1 MYQDGV
7 TCQSNQRSFVFFTDA
22 KNSPIVRATAS
33 VPRMATRALIHDD
46 FLLDSQPARKLYHE
60 FAEAMPILDYHCHLP
75 PGEIAAD
82 ARYGS
87 ISEIWL
93 GGDHYKWRAMRANGV
108 DEDHCTGEATDRA
121 KFEKWAETVPR
132 LLRNPLYHWTH
143 LELTR
148 YFGITETLCPESA
161 ERIWEACNAALQQP
175 DFSCRSLMKRS
186 NVRLVCTTDDP
197 VDSLEHHRAIADDAD
212 FDITVLPAW
221 RPDKGM
227 AVNDPAA
234 FNTWVDALGTAADV
248 HIGTFDQY
256 LEALEKRHAF
266 FHDHGCRLSDH
277 GLETIYAEDYTRD
290 EVEAAFAKLRSGET
304 LADEAAD
311 RFKSAMLFEFGI
323 MDHSRGWTQQ
333 YHLGALRN
341 TNTRMFERLGPDT
354 GFDSMGDFAFA
365 RPLARLLD
373 RLDQTDQLAKTIL
386 YNVNPVDNAALASMI
401 GNFQDGSVAGKM
413 QWGSAW
419 WHLDQLDGMT
429 LQIETLSQMGLLS
442 RFVGM
447 LTDSRSFLSYT
458 RHEYFRRLLCN
469 ILGDDMERGLLPE
482 DYDLVGGMVRDI
494 AYNNA
499 VEYFGFGEG

>member
-1 MYQDGV
+1 
-7 TCQSNQRSFVFFTDA
+7 
-22 KNSPIVRATAS
+22 
-33 VPRMATRALIHDD
+33 
-46 FLLDSQPARKLYHE
+46 
-60 FAEAMPILDYHCHLP
+60 
-75 PGEIAAD
+75 
-82 ARYGS
+82 
-87 ISEIWL
+87 
-93 GGDHYKWRAMRANGV
+93 
-108 DEDHCTGEATDRA
+108 
-121 KFEKWAETVPR
+121 
-132 LLRNPLYHWTH
+132 
-143 LELTR
+143 
-148 YFGITETLCPESA
+148 
-161 ERIWEACNAALQQP
+161 
-175 DFSCRSLMKRS
+175 
-186 NVRLVCTTDDP
+186 
-197 VDSLEHHRAIADDAD
+197 
-212 FDITVLPAW
+212 
-221 RPDKGM
+221 
-227 AVNDPAA
+227 
-234 FNTWVDALGTAADV
+234 
-248 HIGTFDQY
+248 
-256 LEALEKRHAF
+256 
-266 FHDHGCRLSDH
+266 
-277 GLETIYAEDYTRD
+277 
-290 EVEAAFAKLRSGET
+290 
-304 LADEAAD
+304 
-311 RFKSAMLFEFGI
+311 